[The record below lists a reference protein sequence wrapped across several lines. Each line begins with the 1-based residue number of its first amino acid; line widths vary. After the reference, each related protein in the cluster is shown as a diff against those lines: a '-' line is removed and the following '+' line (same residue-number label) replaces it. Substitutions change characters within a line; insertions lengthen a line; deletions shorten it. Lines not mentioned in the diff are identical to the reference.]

1 LIIALTLAAA
11 PVVAALVAPVLMWC
25 LHEYWPEWVV
35 AVLGGGL
42 FVCLMCFAWRLSRRT
57 VERHFRF
64 SIREMFAG
72 IAVIAVLLATLG
84 RWWLH
89 LSYDYGAIHSVN
101 AFGGYVEM
109 PYDHGR
115 ENPNALHSWIGY
127 DPFETH
133 RSLSITSD
141 RALAEVLERPNRF
154 VDVSQLSFGRG
165 VTSAGFVNVG
175 RLNQLTDLRG
185 GAFYFSRID
194 ASGLERLSQWT
205 NARSL
210 FFNSCPNVTDAGL
223 AHLVG
228 MPKLENLS
236 LIEEGGG
243 MVITDAGLSYVGQM
257 KGLKT
262 LMLLNL
268 KKVTDAG
275 LVHLQN
281 LSNLEDMSIHRCAVT
296 AAGLQQLCAALP
308 DCRIIASPV
317 VAPGPQNVRRIIVR
331 KIAAPNEKLLEISD
345 AARIAEIVDLIETTL
360 AGTLSDYR
368 EEPWPASFELSL
380 MGKSRRLYQ
389 VRIGDGALQ
398 SSYRTRWNEWIID
411 RSDVEKLIQL
421 ISIPVDKSND

>member
-1 LIIALTLAAA
+1 
-11 PVVAALVAPVLMWC
+11 MWC

-35 AVLGGGL
+35 AVIGCGL
-42 FVCLMCFAWRLSRRT
+42 FVGLMYLAWRLSRRT

-89 LSYDYGAIHSVN
+89 LSHDYDAIHSVN
-101 AFGGYVEM
+101 AFGGYVET
-109 PYDHGR
+109 PYENGQP
-115 ENPNALHSWIGY
+115 NPNALYSWIVY

-133 RSLSITSD
+133 RGLSIGGD

-154 VDVSQLSFGRG
+154 VDVRGLSFGRG
-165 VTSAGFVNVG
+165 VASAGFVNAG

-185 GAFYFSRID
+185 GAFYFSPID
-194 ASGLERLSQWT
+194 ANGLERLSEWT

-210 FFNSCPNVTDAGL
+210 FFNSCPRVTDAGL

-228 MPKLENLS
+228 MPKLKNFS

-243 MVITDAGLSYVGQM
+243 MVITDAGLVHVG
-257 KGLKT
+257 KLNGLKT

-268 KKVTDAG
+268 KVTDAG
-275 LVHLQN
+275 LVHLYD
-281 LSNLEDMSIHRCAVT
+281 LSNLEDMSIRGSGVT
-296 AAGLQQLCAALP
+296 AAGVQQLYAALP
-308 DCRIIASPV
+308 DCRIVAWPI

-345 AARIAEIVDLIETTL
+345 AARIADIVNQIEAIST
-360 AGTLSDYR
+360 GSLSDR
-368 EEPWPASFELSL
+368 SNDGPWPATFELSL
-380 MGKSRRLYQ
+380 MGKSRQLYQ
-389 VRIGDGALQ
+389 ARVGGGALQ
-398 SSYRTRWNEWIID
+398 SSYRTRWNKWIINKED
-411 RSDVEKLIQL
+411 EEKLIHL
-421 ISIPVDKSND
+421 LFAPRDK